1 MNHATRLSVEI
12 LKVLHRVIS
21 YTYLSVDGGVGLAA
35 VQLGRVAVAGRAVVG
50 RGQERQRRQEDQVL
64 KSIRNT

>member
-1 MNHATRLSVEI
+1 MI
-12 LKVLHRVIS
+12 WCP
-21 YTYLSVDGGVGLAA
+21 YLCVDGGVGLAA

-64 KSIRNT
+64 QGTRILTMRKTSKKHCNNLQFNV